1 MYQPQEPISMFIW
14 LYSIFDVAKILWW
27 ISTLF
32 TKLFFRYCEQQI
44 LSRISSSLFRILF
57 SSESSN
63 YLRVEEKSW
72 LTQHVCE
79 EHITDVF
86 TSLSR
91 ECCKCPLRTAVPPWS
106 TELRM
111 IFIPQTAEPTIAS
124 AMCQKCVLCIVYL
137 SEASSF
143 LDHSCKLIAWKSSL
157 KHREKGPLNVRLK
170 SRSHK
175 SSRYCK
181 RTVTCVHRTSILKS
195 MVRQNCRADLRQF
208 S

>member
-1 MYQPQEPISMFIW
+1 MYQPQEPISTFIW

-63 YLRVEEKSW
+63 YLRVEEKSQLFCW

-79 EHITDVF
+79 EHVTDVF
-86 TSLSR
+86 TSVSR
-91 ECCKCPLRTAVPPWS
+91 ECCKCPLRTAVLPWS

-111 IFIPQTAEPTIAS
+111 IFIPWTAEPTNTVLPV
-124 AMCQKCVLCIVYL
+124 QCVRNVFYVLYILVKPHL
-137 SEASSF
+137 SWTTAV
-143 LDHSCKLIAWKSSL
+143 
-157 KHREKGPLNVRLK
+157 N
-170 SRSHK
+170 
-175 SSRYCK
+175 
-181 RTVTCVHRTSILKS
+181 
-195 MVRQNCRADLRQF
+195 
-208 S
+208 